1 MEKILKI
8 RLIHLVILVL
18 IFTNTAESQNS
29 SEEDF
34 SGLILTE
41 QGIVKIKANL
51 GEVPL
56 LDQSLKEIK
65 TEVDREIENGIEVP
79 VPKDLAGGYTH
90 ERHKKNY
97 SAAQKAGVLFNILG
111 EEKYA
116 QYIKEMFMQYAEMF
130 PGLPRHPEERSYARG
145 KLFWQSLN
153 DSNWLVSMSQAYSSI
168 YNWLNKEERTY
179 LEKNLFRPYADFLSV
194 ENPKFFNRIHNHST
208 WGNAAVGMIG
218 LVMNDEELV
227 DRALYGLKLDGIDE
241 NEKDDDGGF
250 IKQKGQEAGFLA
262 NIEEAFSPS
271 GYYTEGPY
279 YQRYAMYPF
288 MLFAKALQNKRP
300 DIKIFE
306 YKDGVLIKSVDAL
319 LNLTDADGEFFP
331 LNDAQK
337 GMSFFNKSVIM
348 AVDAAYYYGER
359 DPRILSVAKQQGEV
373 TLDDAGLAVALGLKN
388 KEEKEFQKESI
399 ILSDGSKGNKGGVG
413 ILRAMEN
420 ESIYSLVMK
429 YTSQGD
435 SHGHY
440 DKLSFSFYND
450 GEEVIQDYGFSRFVN
465 IEPKNGGGYLKENTS
480 WAKQSIAHNTIVQ
493 NETSHFKGDFE
504 TGNKYHSEKYFSD
517 FSKPEIQIISA
528 KENNAYPGT
537 EMHRTM
543 ALIKNDI
550 FQKPVM
556 LDIFRVKGNEP
567 NQYDLPFYYFGQ
579 IIETSFEYESPEN
592 LGKLGSKNGYQHLWK
607 EASGASK
614 AGNAQFTWSK
624 NNKFY
629 TLTSATKQN
638 DSLILGRLGASDPE
652 FNLRRDP
659 VYIWRKN
666 DIKDAVFVS
675 VLEPHGSYNPVTELG
690 NNSFSQ
696 IQEVNVLL
704 DNDEYTGVEITGT
717 NTSKLLLIIANKD
730 AEGQHRLKIDKREI
744 TWEGYY
750 TLIEN

>member
-1 MEKILKI
+1 
-8 RLIHLVILVL
+8 
-18 IFTNTAESQNS
+18 
-29 SEEDF
+29 
-34 SGLILTE
+34 
-41 QGIVKIKANL
+41 
-51 GEVPL
+51 
-56 LDQSLKEIK
+56 
-65 TEVDREIENGIEVP
+65 
-79 VPKDLAGGYTH
+79 
-90 ERHKKNY
+90 
-97 SAAQKAGVLFNILG
+97 
-111 EEKYA
+111 
-116 QYIKEMFMQYAEMF
+116 
-130 PGLPRHPEERSYARG
+130 
-145 KLFWQSLN
+145 
-153 DSNWLVSMSQAYSSI
+153 MSQAYDSI
-168 YNWLNKEERTY
+168 YDWLSTEDKKFLEE
-179 LEKNLFRPYADFLSV
+179 NLFHPYADFLS
-194 ENPKFFNRIHNHST
+194 EGNPKFFNRIHNHST

-218 LVMNDEELV
+218 LVMDNDELV
-227 DRALYGLKLDGIDE
+227 NRALYGLENTNIDKAARD
-241 NEKDDDGGF
+241 NDGGL
-250 IKQKGQEAGFLA
+250 IQQPGQKAGFLA

-300 DIKIFE
+300 ELKIFE

-348 AVDAAYYYGER
+348 AVDAAYYYGEQ
-359 DPRILSVAKQQGEV
+359 DPRLLSVAKKQGEV

-388 KEEKEFQKESI
+388 DKEKEFQKKSI
-399 ILSDGSKGNKGGVG
+399 VLSDGSKGNKGGVG
-413 ILRAMEN
+413 ILRITED
-420 ESIYSLVMK
+420 ESIFSLVMK
-429 YTSQGD
+429 FTSQGD

-440 DKLSFSFYND
+440 DKLSYSFYND

-493 NETSHFKGDFE
+493 NETSHFNGDFD

-517 FSKPEIQIISA
+517 FSKDNVQIISA
-528 KENNAYPGT
+528 KEENAYPGT
-537 EMHRTM
+537 KMQRTM

-550 FQKPVM
+550 FQKPV
-556 LDIFRVKGNEP
+556 LVDIFRVKGDQS

-579 IIETSFEYESPEN
+579 IIETSFEYDSPEK
-592 LGKLGSKNGYQHLWK
+592 LEKLGSKNGYQHLWK
-607 EASGASK
+607 EASGAAE
-614 AGNAQFTWSK
+614 AGNARFTWSE

-629 TLTSATKQN
+629 TLTSATMQN

-659 VYIWRKN
+659 VYIWRKSN
-666 DIKDAVFVS
+666 TKDAVFAS

-696 IQEVNVLL
+696 VQNVEVLL
-704 DNDEYTGVEITGT
+704 DSDEYTGIEITGT
-717 NTSKLLLIIANKD
+717 NKNKLLLVISNND
-730 AEGQHRLKIDKREI
+730 AEDQHNIKIGNREI
-744 TWEGYY
+744 SWKGNY